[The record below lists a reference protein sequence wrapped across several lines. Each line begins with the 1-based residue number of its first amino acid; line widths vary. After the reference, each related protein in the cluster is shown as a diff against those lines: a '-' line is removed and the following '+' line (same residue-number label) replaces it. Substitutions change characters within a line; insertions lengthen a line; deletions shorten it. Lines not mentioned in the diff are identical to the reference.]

1 MARSRRCQ
9 GPHTHPARGRQETVI
24 TVANTSFPPPS
35 RGPPRRRP
43 PYMTP
48 QAPRRSLPQSV
59 SGPGSRAP
67 PAASSSAGH
76 RVRHLPSSPRMP
88 IAAQS
93 LASKTWLPS
102 GPARRGSASPAP
114 SFRELCARS
123 WGGGAEE
130 LAGGGPGAE
139 GLRGCG
145 GRARA
150 VCGRPGRA
158 GHGGGPS
165 SRPALPLSQWV
176 RAPEPR
182 PHTDT
187 RRVKTSQ

>member
-24 TVANTSFPPPS
+24 TVADTSFPPPS

-59 SGPGSRAP
+59 SGPGSRVP

-102 GPARRGSASPAP
+102 GPARRGPASPAP
-114 SFRELCARS
+114 SFREPCARR
-123 WGGGAEE
+123 WGGGAE
-130 LAGGGPGAE
+130 GQGVGPRDRGAR
-139 GLRGCG
+139 LRPCG
-145 GRARA
+145 GKVKA
-150 VCGRPGRA
+150 VCGRPEGR
-158 GHGGGPS
+158 
-165 SRPALPLSQWV
+165 ALPLSRWA
-176 RAPEPR
+176 RAPEPGP
-182 PHTDT
+182 PHTQT
-187 RRVKTSQ
+187 HTESENFTVI